1 MMYNLLVTGAATPS
15 KLPTALATAFHIS
28 VHDVDVADAFGDP
41 DHRNWDA
48 AVSCEYT
55 ALHGDPSWALDLH
68 AQAFVPNPPG
78 ESDLAKELAAL
89 TGEVAL
95 FPAAEALPSAYWAA
109 SPEGVLTRA
118 RVVVS
123 DDEEPV
129 YRVDAVEKPLQRLPG
144 AHVTRIAEVVGELN
158 IPTPLTDTFRA
169 QLPARESAS
178 GTPVWEAWTHLGA
191 WEKLVAHMASGWAGS
206 GWCPPDLYRDR
217 LEARDD
223 LEGLTSR
230 LPETIATELRIALHR
245 LDSAY
250 TELTT
255 EDKRGELAG
264 LLLGPEARQRQL
276 GWWWHRRP
284 EPLPW

>member
-15 KLPTALATAFHIS
+15 KLRAALATAFHIA
-28 VHDVDVADAFGDP
+28 VHDVDVVDAFGDP
-41 DHRNWDA
+41 DQRNWGA

-55 ALHGDPSWALDLH
+55 ALHGDLSWALDLY
-68 AQAFVPNPPG
+68 AQEFVSNPPK
-78 ESDLAKELAAL
+78 EEALAKELAAL
-89 TGEVAL
+89 IGQLV
-95 FPAAEALPSAYWAA
+95 FFSAAEELPSAYWVA
-109 SPEGVLTRA
+109 SPDGRFTRA

-144 AHVTRIAEVVGELN
+144 AHVMRIAEVVGELK
-158 IPTPLTDTFRA
+158 IPTPLTDTFRERLSA
-169 QLPARESAS
+169 QESVS
-178 GTPVWEAWTHLGA
+178 GAPGWDAWTRLGA

-217 LEARDD
+217 LEARDG
-223 LEGLTSR
+223 LERVAPR
-230 LPETIATELRIALHR
+230 LAEAIAGELWSVLHR

-250 TELTT
+250 AGLTV
-255 EDKRGELAG
+255 EDKGGELAG
-264 LLLGPEARQRQL
+264 LLLGAKARQRQL
-276 GWWWHRRP
+276 GWWWYRRP